1 MAHLLKYKHDTC
13 LVFERVGF
21 FYREKL
27 FAMDLSDFTSSL
39 FINKTQFFH
48 IYKIQ

>member
-1 MAHLLKYKHDTC
+1 MARLLKYKHCMC

-27 FAMDLSDFTSSL
+27 FAMDLTDFASSL
-39 FINKTQFFH
+39 FINKTQFFP
-48 IYKIQ
+48 IYKIH